1 MAIDE
6 DVRALSAVP
15 LFRSFSGEQLRLI
28 AFGTEHLTV
37 TKGRELYREGQEA
50 DCGFIIL
57 SGALNL
63 LEENGM
69 NRRIVKTAI
78 KGSLLGELALIAPA
92 KRPTSAVAA
101 EDTQVMRINRS
112 LIRRV
117 LEEYP
122 ELAATLHGEIAG
134 RFQEFLGDITRLEGK
149 FAD

>member
-6 DVRALSAVP
+6 DVRALGAVP

-28 AFGTEHLTV
+28 AFGTEHLSIS
-37 TKGRELYREGQEA
+37 KGRELYREGQEA

-57 SGALNL
+57 SGTLNL
-63 LEENGM
+63 IEENGM
-69 NRRIVKTAI
+69 NRRIVQTAV
-78 KGSLLGELALIAPA
+78 KGSLLGELALVAPT

-101 EDTQVMRINRS
+101 EDSQVMRINRS

-122 ELAATLHGEIAG
+122 ELAARLHSEIAE